1 LKDASL
7 LRPSTTATIIVPA
20 AITTTPC
27 LFWSSYVLAIKDTSV
42 LEHPIYKHP
51 RRLVHF
57 GVVQL

>member
-7 LRPSTTATIIVPA
+7 LRPSTTATIIVPVT
-20 AITTTPC
+20 ITTPC
-27 LFWSSYVLAIKDTSV
+27 LFWSNYVLAIKDTSV
-42 LEHPIYKHP
+42 LEPPIYKHP